1 MAGNKNF
8 FWCIKYVRIL
18 YTDIPIWRK
27 TKRTLLIDA
36 PASSTA
42 KLRRTFPAGYLLNSG
57 GYGWLLQVKGFPSQW
72 EQYWRTVTMVPVCF
86 ITTLGLAV
94 LHRKQNIRNRLW
106 SMLKNT
112 TNFGLFS
119 IGVSF
124 STLWEKNKKTKQN
137 RDERVIDPCNFY
149 LAIQFSSFY
158 YDVRQSHTDRQV
170 LYY

>member
-36 PASSTA
+36 PESSTA
-42 KLRRTFPAGYLLNSG
+42 KLRRSFPAGYLLNSDW
-57 GYGWLLQVKGFPSQW
+57 YGLLLQVKGFPSQW
-72 EQYWRTVTMVPVCF
+72 LQYWRTVTMVPVCF

-106 SMLKNT
+106 SMLKKT
-112 TNFGLFS
+112 TNFSSFS
-119 IGVSF
+119 IGVLF
-124 STLWEKNKKTKQN
+124 STLWEKKQTKA
-137 RDERVIDPCNFY
+137 RVIEPCDFY
-149 LAIQFSSFY
+149 LTIQFSSFY
-158 YDVRQSHTDRQV
+158 YDVQCKAGIDSQV
-170 LYY
+170 FYY